1 MTKPTLV
8 VLAAGLGS
16 RYGGLKQLEAIGPDG
31 STIMDYSVYDAL
43 QTGFGKVVLIIRADI
58 EADIRR
64 VVVPRYQGRLAVEL
78 APQRQEDL
86 PGSFAPPADRQK
98 PWGTGHA
105 VYATRAHVAEPF
117 CVINAD
123 DFYGRRSFEAI
134 AEFLRGLG
142 QEAPPTYAMVGFKL
156 RHTMSEIGSVSRG
169 ICRHADGQLTSIIET
184 TGIERQGEDGV
195 VTDEAGRTTTL
206 PGETLVSMNLWGFP
220 ASFLEQIELG
230 LVEFLREHGEE
241 AKAEYYLPAAVQ
253 EAMRRVGARV
263 RVLPTDERWCGI
275 THPADLEQMRLHMR
289 ELIAAGVYPEELW
302 T

>member
-31 STIMDYSVYDAL
+31 STIMDYSVYDAIRHD
-43 QTGFGKVVLIIRADI
+43 FGKVVLIIRADI
-58 EADIRR
+58 EEEIRR
-64 VVVPRYQGRLAVEL
+64 AILPRYQGRIHVEL
-78 APQRQEDL
+78 APQRLEDL
-86 PGSFAPPADRQK
+86 PGDFIPPSGRQK

-105 VYATRAHVAEPF
+105 VYATRGCVAEPF

-123 DFYGRRSFEAI
+123 DFYGRRSFQAI
-134 AEFLRGLG
+134 AGFLK
-142 QEAPPTYAMVGFKL
+142 EAGEDTPPTYAMVGFQL

-169 ICRHADGQLTSIIET
+169 VCQHQDGQLTSIIET
-184 TGIERQGEDGV
+184 TGIERRGEDGV
-195 VTDEAGRTTTL
+195 VTAATGQTTTL

-220 ASFLEQIELG
+220 ASFLKQIELG
-230 LVEFLREHGEE
+230 LGEFLARHGEE
-241 AKAEYYLPAAVQ
+241 TKAEYYLPAAVQ
-253 EAMRRVGARV
+253 ETMQRIGAKV

-275 THPADLEQMRLHMR
+275 THPADLDQMRAHMR
-289 ELIAAGVYPEELW
+289 DLIAAGVYPEELW